1 MGNSVLD
8 IPEQYKRVCAV
19 VDLDAMTE
27 NMEHMKAALRPE
39 TKILGVIKTNGY
51 GHGAVPIGKELE
63 KLDYVFGYAVATA
76 EEALQLREAGLK
88 KPVLIL
94 GYTFPYC
101 YERLVREEIRP
112 AVFRMDMAEEL
123 SETAVRL
130 RKTLKI
136 HIKVDTGMTRIGIRP
151 DEEGVLFVKR
161 LMELPGIEIEG
172 IFTHFARADE
182 KDKTSAR
189 AQFEAFTAF
198 TERLERELSLYIPLK
213 HCANSAS
220 IIELPETQLDMVR
233 AGIIL
238 YGLWPSD
245 EVNRETVKLRPLLSL
260 YSHIVSVREVPA
272 GTSVSYGGTYVTDK
286 RRRIATVPVGYGDG
300 YPRGLSGKGTV
311 LIRGRRAPVCG
322 RICMDQFM
330 VDVTDIEGVKEGD
343 LVTLIGSDG
352 GERITM
358 EELGELSGRFN
369 YELACNLSGRV
380 PRIYR
385 RGVSVVC
392 CWLKQ

>member
-1 MGNSVLD
+1 
-8 IPEQYKRVCAV
+8 
-19 VDLDAMTE
+19 
-27 NMEHMKAALRPE
+27 
-39 TKILGVIKTNGY
+39 
-51 GHGAVPIGKELE
+51 
-63 KLDYVFGYAVATA
+63 
-76 EEALQLREAGLK
+76 
-88 KPVLIL
+88 
-94 GYTFPYC
+94 
-101 YERLVREEIRP
+101 
-112 AVFRMDMAEEL
+112 MDMAEEL

-130 RKTLKI
+130 RKALKI

-385 RGVSVVC
+385 RGKR
-392 CWLKQ
+392 LF